1 MTELL
6 NFAGQPRILVLL
18 AILSA
23 PPTTWAV
30 RQATAE
36 QTRHIWEKVEIVL
49 QAEDSGAN
57 PYRDVEVWVD
67 LEGPDVRR
75 RCFGFWDGD
84 DLFRVRITATAPGTW
99 QWQSGSNRNDPGLRG
114 RTGSFTA
121 VAWTEAELQ
130 QNPTRRG
137 MIRAS
142 ENGHAFEYADG
153 TPFFLLGD
161 TWWATPTFRFPWFD
175 GDRLRPMT
183 PGVGFKDLVQF
194 RQRQGYNC
202 IAMIAAFPFWANDGL
217 PNEVQMDD
225 GTVLRAAW
233 RQAGTRSAKD
243 MHNEDGER
251 PFPMPG
257 KIPGYEDEFPNL
269 DQINPK
275 YFHRM
280 DQKIDYLNAHGI
292 VPFIEVTRR
301 DIGQAWRKFYDW
313 PESYS
318 RYIQYVWSRYQANIC
333 LFSPIHFDTPAQS
346 IPASEWSDA
355 ANRVI
360 DRYGPPPFGTMCG
373 TNANP
378 SSLENYGHVKE
389 ARWLTFHQIGNRRTH
404 DVYQH
409 LTKIYHTAPPV
420 PGINGE
426 PYYDGMLD
434 AEPGSELAALYC
446 RSAMYGSVLSGGL
459 GGHIYGAGGWKGG
472 MWSGEVEEDSPYPI
486 WEVVRWPSADQLRHL
501 ATFVLSEGRRY
512 QDLIP
517 SDESI
522 HPNRTGQ
529 PNGCVGWAYCARTD
543 DSRLFLVYFERD
555 CPRAELSR
563 AAPRG
568 RYQAQ
573 WFDPRNGQWIAAGV
587 LTADEEGHFRLPS
600 FPDNAARTAN
610 DWALKLQLLEP

>member
-67 LEGPDVRR
+67 LEGPDFRR
-75 RCFGFWDGD
+75 RCYGFWDGD
-84 DLFRVRITATAPGTW
+84 DVFRVRITATAPGTW
-99 QWQSGSNRNDPGLRG
+99 RWRSGSNRNDPGLRG
-114 RTGSFTA
+114 RSGSFTA
-121 VAWTEAELQ
+121 VAWTEAEMQ
-130 QNPTRRG
+130 ENPTRRG

-142 ENGHAFEYADG
+142 ANGHAFEYADG

-175 GDRLRPMT
+175 DDRPRPMG
-183 PGVGFKDLVQF
+183 PGAGFKDLVQF
-194 RQRQGYNC
+194 RRRQGYNC

-217 PNEVQMDD
+217 PNEIQMDD

-257 KIPGYEDEFPNL
+257 KIPGYEDAFPNL
-269 DQINPK
+269 ERINPK
-275 YFHRM
+275 YFQRM
-280 DQKIDYLNAHGI
+280 DRKIDYLNAQGI

-301 DIGQAWRKFYDW
+301 DIGQAWKKFYDW

-333 LFSPIHFDTPAQS
+333 LFSPIHFDTPAKS

-378 SSLENYGHVKE
+378 SSLENYGHVEE

-404 DVYQH
+404 DVYEH

-420 PGINGE
+420 PAINGE

-472 MWSGEVEEDSPYPI
+472 MWSGEVEEESPYPI

-522 HPNRTGQ
+522 RPNRTGQ

-587 LTADEEGHFRLPS
+587 LTAGKEGRFRLPN